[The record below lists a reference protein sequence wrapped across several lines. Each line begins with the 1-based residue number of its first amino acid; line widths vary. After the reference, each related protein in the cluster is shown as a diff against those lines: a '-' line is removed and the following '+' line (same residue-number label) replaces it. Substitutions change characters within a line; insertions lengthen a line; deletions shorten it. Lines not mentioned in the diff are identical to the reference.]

1 MAKHGCKAAYFADDK
16 DISDI
21 LEQGRFTEE
30 KLREY
35 ARKRGIFFGKDASKE
50 LLIPYLR
57 KILCDWNQI
66 CELVEVLDTT
76 ERTPHMMPENKEG
89 KFSDEDILKAVES
102 LKAEHKKLGIDS
114 FESISLTKSSENQY
128 KLQVSYHENHW
139 NKTRLLQTEPKVA
152 TVLMTRELD
161 RVKCQVED
169 NAKARQ
175 IFNMLPLTSPDSPVV
190 ESRSIDL
197 SEVKTPKQRT
207 ALFIE
212 LIKSIYGHQLHDVSN
227 VNVEYMKP
235 TDEAEDPTD
244 EEAEKKK
251 REEIKS
257 KLKSAALNGS
267 GLLRDRRYQELV
279 NSDYYLCKVAWT
291 IDHDSG
297 NGDRV
302 ALSAEFS
309 EPENGKGFRYS
320 VLGKWTRNSDGE
332 LKKTRER
339 MPTEELKKMQDHVAQ
354 AAFEAY
360 DFVTSDDFALD
371 DDTEDEQ
378 S

>member
-1 MAKHGCKAAYFADDK
+1 
-16 DISDI
+16 
-21 LEQGRFTEE
+21 
-30 KLREY
+30 
-35 ARKRGIFFGKDASKE
+35 
-50 LLIPYLR
+50 
-57 KILCDWNQI
+57 
-66 CELVEVLDTT
+66 
-76 ERTPHMMPENKEG
+76 MPENKEG
-89 KFSDEDILKAVES
+89 KFSDADILKAVDA

-114 FESISLTKSSENQY
+114 VEAISLTKTAEDQY

-139 NKTRLLQTEPKVA
+139 NKTRLLQTEPKTA
-152 TVLMTRELD
+152 TILMTREPE

-175 IFNMLPLTSPDSPVV
+175 IFNMLPLTSPDSPTA

-197 SEVKTPKQRT
+197 SEIKTPKQRT
-207 ALFIE
+207 ALFVE
-212 LIKSIYGHQLHDVSN
+212 LIKSVYGHDLHDVSN
-227 VNVEYMKP
+227 VNVEYMRP
-235 TDEAEDPTD
+235 TDETDDPTD
-244 EEAEKKK
+244 EEEEKKK
-251 REEIKS
+251 KEEIKS

-291 IDHDSG
+291 VDHDSG

-320 VLGKWTRNSDGE
+320 VLGKWSRNSDGE

-339 MPTEELKKMQDHVAQ
+339 MSADELKKMQEHVAQ
-354 AAFEAY
+354 AAFDAY
-360 DFVTSDDFALD
+360 ELVTSTDF
-371 DDTEDEQ
+371 TVEEDAEEEQ